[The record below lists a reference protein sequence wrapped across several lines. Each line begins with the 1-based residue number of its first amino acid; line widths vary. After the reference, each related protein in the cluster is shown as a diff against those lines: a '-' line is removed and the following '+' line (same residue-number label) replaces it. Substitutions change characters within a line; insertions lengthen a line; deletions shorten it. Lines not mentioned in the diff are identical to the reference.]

1 MAVHV
6 LQVRIIAED
15 GDKCV
20 LEKRFFLMWQI
31 HNQLVKY
38 ANRQLNKLRN
48 DRAYI
53 DAKRAYIP
61 LKKEL
66 DKLESADKPDKDK
79 ISALEQDVAEYSD
92 IMYSRVKEFSLTDG
106 GLKAYAKV
114 MQHRFKDHLTSQ
126 QVQKEATRVYGG
138 IEKVLYG
145 NGTCLHLKKVAD
157 QKTISQAC
165 STNGIKVDLEAKMMS
180 WCKLEMRL
188 DFDTEDPYVAESI
201 GHKLKYAEIKR
212 LAFNNGW
219 HYYLNLYFA
228 DEAPK
233 RMKAQPGI
241 VGIDPGVSTIAAV
254 SEKAVSIKELAPD
267 CKKYDQEIAK
277 QQRLIDKQM
286 RQANPDNYNSDG
298 TAKKG
303 KHNWVVTKGCR
314 KRKQKIR
321 VLYRLKSAYT
331 QCCHNQQINELIVN
345 YGTEFVAEK
354 MDYKALA
361 KRSKKKAERQEKE
374 SVVKKK
380 DGTEKTVRKFKR
392 KKRFGKSVNDRSPS
406 AFLTTLER
414 KAKQY
419 GGILVYTNTWEFKG
433 SQYRHDT
440 DTYEK
445 VSLSDRWKTIDDH
458 EIQRDLYS
466 AFLQFCTDPS
476 GTHADRDK
484 CLLYFPQFLKL
495 HDEYIE
501 ATKDMPH
508 PACFGY

>member
-6 LQVRIIAED
+6 LQVKILAED

-20 LEKRFFLMWQI
+20 LGKRFFLMWQI

-53 DAKRAYIP
+53 DAKRAYAP
-61 LKKEL
+61 LKKQL
-66 DKLESADKPDKDK
+66 DKLLSAKNLDTKT
-79 ISALEQDVAEYSD
+79 ISALKKEIRAYAEILND
-92 IMYSRVKEFSLTDG
+92 RIDFFRLTAND
-106 GLKAYAKV
+106 LEKYAKV
-114 MQHRFKDHLTSQ
+114 MQHAFKNHLSSN
-126 QVQKEATRVYGG
+126 QVQKEADRVYRGV
-138 IEKVLYG
+138 EKVLYEG
-145 NGTCLHLKKVAD
+145 AERIHLEKLVD
-157 QKTISQAC
+157 QTTISQKEA
-165 STNGIKVDLEAKMMS
+165 TNGIKVDLETGDIT
-180 WCKLEMRL
+180 WLGLEMRIKL
-188 DFDTEDPYVAESI
+188 DKTDPYVAESI
-201 GHKLKYAEIKR
+201 NHKLKYAEIKR

-219 HYYLNLYFA
+219 HYYLNLYF
-228 DEAPK
+228 DGEAPK
-233 RMKAQPGI
+233 KLKAQSGM
-241 VGIDPGVSTIAAV
+241 VGIDPGVSTMAAV
-254 SEKAVSIKELAPD
+254 SKKAVSIKELAPD

-286 RQANPDNYNSDG
+286 RQANPDNYNADG
-298 TAKKG
+298 TARKG

-314 KRKQKIR
+314 KRKQKVR
-321 VLYRLKSAYT
+321 VLYRQKSAYT

-361 KRSKKKAERQEKE
+361 KRLKKKAERQDKE

-380 DGTEKTVRKFKR
+380 DGTEKTIRKFKR

-419 GGILVYTNTWEFKG
+419 GGILVYTNIWEFKG
-433 SQYRHDT
+433 SQYRLDT

-445 VSLSDRWKTIDDH
+445 VSLSDRWKTIDGH
-458 EIQRDLYS
+458 EVQRDLYS
-466 AFLQFCTDPS
+466 AFLQFCADPS

-495 HDEYIE
+495 HDEYID